1 MDTLKREESMKDLE
15 RNWIGKS
22 EGTDFTMKVIT
33 EENDKAAWMVIEK
46 SIETTAIQELL
57 SF

>member
-1 MDTLKREESMKDLE
+1 MKDLE

-22 EGTDFTMKVIT
+22 EGTEFTMKTIT
-33 EENDKAAWMVIEK
+33 AEKNKAAWMVIEK
-46 SIETTAIQELL
+46 SIEATALKELL